1 MLLHVFK
8 LRVGR
13 RQVSVGPSSL
23 AILVLEQGKLTADQA
38 AKGLAA
44 TYPWKWDWHVM
55 VCFPSA
61 ARVE

>member
-1 MLLHVFK
+1 MFSSSEWEE
-8 LRVGR
+8 GR
-13 RQVSVGPSSL
+13 FWLAVAPL